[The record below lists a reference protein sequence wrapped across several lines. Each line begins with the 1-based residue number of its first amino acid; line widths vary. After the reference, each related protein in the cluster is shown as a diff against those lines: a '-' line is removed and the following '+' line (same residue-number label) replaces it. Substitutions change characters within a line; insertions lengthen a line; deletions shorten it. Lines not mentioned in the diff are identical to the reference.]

1 MRVCISPHILIW
13 FNIYQT
19 KTYAANIFLGNF
31 NENLTREMDSNN
43 KYEFEMGIAPENKVL
58 EKYFK

>member
-1 MRVCISPHILIW
+1 MHFYILRVIS
-13 FNIYQT
+13 
-19 KTYAANIFLGNF
+19 KTYAANIFLGKF
-31 NENLTREMDSNN
+31 NENLTREMDCNN